1 MDWTWRQLAHY
12 LGPVKLQVEF
22 QGITEE
28 GLAKSLHQKAL
39 TRLAWVETVIF
50 NEEVSDKEKVE
61 ILQEWFLSDTL

>member
-28 GLAKSLHQKAL
+28 GLQSLYTKRPSHG
-39 TRLAWVETVIF
+39 
-50 NEEVSDKEKVE
+50 
-61 ILQEWFLSDTL
+61 